1 MSAASGEA
9 GIKMA
14 ECQSGQYK
22 LWHGQLMAELNW
34 TYGWALPLQT
44 VKWSVWSSLPCQPSE
59 TLVLIADQDGSCSN
73 VPPIHWEENFHLCPC
88 HLCGGNWLWER
99 VWQVR
104 FKFILAWCNFK
115 TCCKFLASCQFNDL
129 RFLQLCWLPLGDSE
143 QGQAVEGHQSE
154 VWNWEWRGGVN
165 AKIT

>member
-44 VKWSVWSSLPCQPSE
+44 VKWSVWSSLVMKHWS
-59 TLVLIADQDGSCSN
+59 LLLSIADQDGSCSD
-73 VPPIHWEENFHLCPC
+73 VPPIHWKENFHLCPC

-99 VWQVR
+99 FWQVR
-104 FKFILAWCNFK
+104 FKLVSARKNLKLFTN
-115 TCCKFLASCQFNDL
+115 CQCNDL
-129 RFLQLCWLPLGDSE
+129 LFLQLCWLPLGDSE

-154 VWNWEWRGGVN
+154 VWNWEHEHFC
-165 AKIT
+165 